1 MSQVFNNTI
10 FASFDVLG
18 GFLRKKENEQ
28 FRGHLLSVGLADM
41 TDFYVIYPPGRGR
54 IQITASKEVMFIRE
68 QMRIYF
74 L

>member
-1 MSQVFNNTI
+1 MSKVFNSTI
-10 FASFDVLG
+10 FASFDAF
-18 GFLRKKENEQ
+18 FLRKEENEQ
-28 FRGHLLSVGLADM
+28 FRGHLLSVGLANM
-41 TDFYVIYPPGRGR
+41 TDFDVIYPPGRGK